1 MKTETAFDIGL
12 QDYSVHQLLLEDI
25 VAIQVLCEK
34 CLDFMLLVDGRPAE
48 PKGVEE
54 DFLSVP
60 PGKSFDD
67 KFVFGIMNQ
76 QNEMI
81 GLLDT
86 LRWYPDEKTWWIGL
100 LLFTP
105 ETRSQGIGQKVLH
118 GFVEYVRLSGAQ
130 AIMLGVV
137 EENTLAYKFWIKM
150 GFEFVRKT
158 EPRKSGNKMQ
168 AVSIMRRSLSDENYP
183 Q

>member
-1 MKTETAFDIGL
+1 MKTEIAFNINL
-12 QDYSVHQLLLEDI
+12 QGYSVHRLLFED
-25 VAIQVLCEK
+25 VKAIQALFEQ
-34 CLDFMLLVDGRPAE
+34 CLDYMLLVDGHPAE
-48 PKGVEE
+48 PNGVEE

-60 PGKSFDD
+60 SGKSYDD

-76 QNEMI
+76 QFDMI
-81 GLLDT
+81 GVLET

-105 ETRSQGIGQKVLH
+105 ETRSQGIGQKVLR
-118 GFVEYVRLSGAQ
+118 GFVEYVRQSGAQ
-130 AIMLGVV
+130 EIMLGVV
-137 EENTLAYKFWIKM
+137 EENILAYKFWKKM

-158 EPRKSGNKMQ
+158 EPRKFGNKTQ
-168 AVSIMRRSLSDENYP
+168 TVIIMRRSISDENCP